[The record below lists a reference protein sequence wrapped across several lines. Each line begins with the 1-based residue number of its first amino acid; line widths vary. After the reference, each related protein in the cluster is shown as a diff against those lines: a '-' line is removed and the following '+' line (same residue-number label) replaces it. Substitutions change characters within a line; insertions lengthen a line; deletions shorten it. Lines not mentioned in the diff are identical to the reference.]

1 MKSSN
6 HTAGKTLLDYLFPSI
21 QDAFFITLLFAI
33 FIQGHMLLNADGDI
47 GRHITIGNYISQNWT
62 IPTTD
67 IFTHTMYGEQ
77 LVPHEW
83 LAQLIFSDIHS
94 LLGLDGIVILISVL
108 IATAFSLTYR
118 EILKRDST
126 SLVALVVASLAA
138 FASSLHWLARP
149 HIFTFLFVAIWTYLL
164 ADKKS
169 KVWHFPFIMLIWVNT
184 HGAFITGF
192 AIWLAYFAGWLW
204 DYLHNLSD
212 YATGRR
218 LIVIGLSSFAVT
230 FINPV
235 GWDLWNT
242 SAGYYGN
249 QFLVNSTVE
258 YLSPN
263 FHNWSTWP
271 FLIMLVILLLGAGF
285 NVKIKMHEA
294 FLIAGWTILSLYSA
308 RNIPLFA
315 IVTAPYAA
323 TIVLTML
330 PRLSLIQKIE
340 STINSVEKNHRGIL
354 LPILAIAILIS
365 TSISQKGIQTSN
377 SFDPNKFPVHAVDWL
392 EANPQDGK
400 MFNNFIWGGYL
411 LYRSFPQ
418 EQVFIDGQTD
428 FYGEAFTRE
437 YAQVVSLDEGWHEVL
452 TKYNVSWVIIQSGKP
467 LISALQSELNWKI
480 VYQDDTA
487 TILHKP

>member
-1 MKSSN
+1 MKESIRS
-6 HTAGKTLLDYLFPSI
+6 AGKTILAYLFPSI
-21 QDAFFITLLFAI
+21 QDAFFITILFAVSL
-33 FIQGHMLLNADGDI
+33 QGHMLLNADGDI
-47 GRHITIGNYISQNWT
+47 GRHITIGKYIAQYRT

-67 IFTHTMYGEQ
+67 VFSHTMQGEA

-83 LAQLIFSDIHS
+83 LAQLTFSQIHS
-94 LLGLDGIVILISVL
+94 LLGLDGIVLLISLL
-108 IATAFSLTYR
+108 ITATFTLTYR
-118 EILKRDST
+118 EIRKRSVT
-126 SLVALVVASLAA
+126 TLVAISVASLAA

-149 HIFTFLFVAIWTYLL
+149 HIFTFLFVGIWTYML
-164 ADKKS
+164 ANKNS
-169 KVWHFPFIMLIWVNT
+169 KVWYFPIIMLIWVNI

-204 DYLHNLSD
+204 DYLHKSSD
-212 YATGRR
+212 AATGVR
-218 LIVIGLSSFAVT
+218 LGLIGLSSFAVT

-235 GWDLWNT
+235 GTDLWGT
-242 SAGYYGN
+242 SVGYYGN

-271 FLIMLVILLLGAGF
+271 FLIMLVILLLGIGF
-285 NVKIKMHEA
+285 NVKLKTHEA

-315 IVTAPYAA
+315 VVTAPYVA
-323 TIVLTML
+323 TVIQAIL
-330 PRLSLIQKIE
+330 PKISLLQKFE
-340 STINSVEKNHRGIL
+340 STINNVEKNHKGYL
-354 LPILAIAILIS
+354 LPILTVVILVS
-365 TSISQKGIQTSN
+365 NSISHKGYDTSN
-377 SFDPNKFPVHAVDWL
+377 SFDPNKFPVQAVDWL
-392 EANPQDGK
+392 EGNPQDGK

-437 YAQVVSLDEGWHEVL
+437 YAQVVSLDEGWQDIL
-452 TKYNVSWVIIQSGKP
+452 AKYDVSWVIIQTGKP
-467 LISALQSELNWKI
+467 IIQALQSELNWNV
-480 VYQDDTA
+480 VYQDNTA

>member
-1 MKSSN
+1 MKNSLRL
-6 HTAGKTLLDYLFPSI
+6 AGKTTVAYLFPSI

-33 FIQGHMLLNADGDI
+33 FIQGHMLLNADGDL
-47 GRHITIGNYISQNWT
+47 GRHITIGNYIAQNWT

-67 IFTHTMYGEQ
+67 IFSHTMYGEA

-83 LAQLIFSDIHS
+83 IAQWTFSIIHS
-94 LLGLDGIVILISVL
+94 FLGLDGIVILISLL
-108 IATAFSLTYR
+108 IATTFTITYR
-118 EILKRDST
+118 EIRKRNST
-126 SLVALVVASLAA
+126 ILVAFIVVSLAA

-164 ADKKS
+164 AENTS
-169 KVWHFPFIMLIWVNT
+169 KVWYFPAIMLLWVNT
-184 HGAFITGF
+184 HGAFIVGF
-192 AIWLAYFAGWLW
+192 AIWLAHFAGWYW
-204 DYLHNLSD
+204 DYLHKQSD
-212 YATGRR
+212 SAAGRR
-218 LIVIGLSSFAVT
+218 IAIIGLLSFAVT
-230 FINPV
+230 FANPV
-235 GWDLWNT
+235 GWKLWDT

-271 FLIMLVILLLGAGF
+271 FLIMLIICILGIGF
-285 NVKIKMHEA
+285 NIKLRTYEA
-294 FLIAGWTILSLYSA
+294 FLLAGWTILSLYSA

-323 TIVLTML
+323 KILQTIL
-330 PRLSLIQKIE
+330 PQLSIIQKIE
-340 STINSVEKNHRGIL
+340 AAINSVEKNHRGIL
-354 LPILAIAILIS
+354 LPLAAIAILVS
-365 TSISQKGIQTSN
+365 TTLSQKGLNTTN
-377 SFDPNKFPVHAVDWL
+377 SFDPNKFPVQAVNWL
-392 EANPQDGK
+392 ESNPQNGK

-411 LYRSFPQ
+411 LYRMFPQ

-428 FYGEAFTRE
+428 FYGEAFTLE
-437 YAQVVSLDEGWHEVL
+437 YASVVSLDEGWQDIL
-452 TKYNVSWVIIQSGKP
+452 NKYNVSWVIIQSDKP
-467 LISALQSELNWKI
+467 LIPALQSELYWKI

>member
-1 MKSSN
+1 MKNAIRS
-6 HTAGKTLLDYLFPSI
+6 AGKTILAYLFPNI
-21 QDAFFITLLFAI
+21 QDTFFITILFAVSL
-33 FIQGHMLLNADGDI
+33 QGPMLLNADGDL
-47 GRHITIGNYISQNWT
+47 GRHITIGNYIAQNWT

-67 IFTHTMYGEQ
+67 IFSHTMQSEA

-83 LAQLIFSDIHS
+83 LAQFAFSQIHS
-94 LLGLDGIVILISVL
+94 LLGLNGIVLLISFL
-108 IATAFSLTYR
+108 IAATFTLAYR
-118 EILKRDST
+118 EIRKRDAT
-126 SLVALVVASLAA
+126 TLVTIFAASLAA

-164 ADKKS
+164 ANKNS
-169 KVWHFPFIMLIWVNT
+169 KIWYFPIIMLVWVNT

-204 DYLHNLSD
+204 DYLHKASEPT
-212 YATGRR
+212 TGIR
-218 LIVIGLSSFAVT
+218 LGIIGLASFAVT

-235 GWDLWNT
+235 GGGLWGT
-242 SAGYYGN
+242 SIGYYGN

-271 FLIMLVILLLGAGF
+271 FLIMLVILLLGIGF
-285 NVKIKMHEA
+285 SVKLKTHEA

-315 IVTAPYAA
+315 IVTAPYVA
-323 TIVLTML
+323 TVIQAIL
-330 PRLSLIQKIE
+330 PRIRLLQKIE
-340 STINSVEKNHRGIL
+340 TTIDNVEKNHKGIL
-354 LPILAIAILIS
+354 LPILAIALLVS
-365 TSISQKGIQTSN
+365 NSIAQKGHDTPN
-377 SFDPNKFPVHAVDWL
+377 SFDPNKFPIQAVDWL

-411 LYRSFPQ
+411 LYRLFPQ

-437 YAQVVSLDEGWHEVL
+437 YAQVVSLDEGWQDVL
-452 TKYNVSWVIIQSGKP
+452 VKYNVSWVIIQTGKP
-467 LISALQSELNWKI
+467 LIPTLQNELNWNI
-480 VYQDDTA
+480 IYQDNTA